1 MNKNLIRFVVALL
14 LGWATLSLVG
24 CHADPKPSKEDPSK
38 EGEHEGGGE
47 QPDTI
52 PDTVKVT
59 PQAFFMPL
67 LRFGE
72 QVSPTELDEWS
83 KLVGGTLTASDAET
97 RRYALPTDTLEAMIL
112 QRDDAHRTAASFWS
126 RA

>member
-24 CHADPKPSKEDPSK
+24 CHADPKPSKE
-38 EGEHEGGGE
+38 GEHEGGGE

-67 LRFGE
+67 L
-72 QVSPTELDEWS
+72 S
-83 KLVGGTLTASDAET
+83 
-97 RRYALPTDTLEAMIL
+97 
-112 QRDDAHRTAASFWS
+112 
-126 RA
+126 